1 MGISTSG
8 RVAIRSFSPRSGP
21 WDEFGDNDD
30 AIGLPDAIETVFGI
44 DAGDTQVARGEL
56 DSSTGPEVAYGD

>member
-21 WDEFGDNDD
+21 FGDNDD
-30 AIGLPDAIETVFGI
+30 AIGLPYAIETVFGI

-56 DSSTGPEVAYGD
+56 DSSIGPEVAYGD